1 MQNQNNAKLCQDTPG
16 KFESS
21 LSTKNALSFSLTSAS
36 SDLLRSLS
44 KDDSSFTSLY
54 HTPHIPCYLFI
65 YLNDYP
71 LIFMVLHKSVLD
83 NVTTELS

>member
-1 MQNQNNAKLCQDTPG
+1 MIHP
-16 KFESS
+16 S
-21 LSTKNALSFSLTSAS
+21 L
-36 SDLLRSLS
+36 
-44 KDDSSFTSLY
+44 LY
-54 HTPHIPCYLFI
+54 ITHLIFPVIYLFI